1 MKRSASEIIRNLES
15 RIARL
20 ERTASKT
27 KKAYGHDLPKYVLE
41 DAIDSIEQQ
50 FDISGL
56 NSRDFEVQEKGVSKK
71 YGYNYFLVSI
81 VDDNITGEEFYA
93 LISEDD
99 GDHQLDD
106 VYDDDDEAY
115 YTWKKLTK

>member
-1 MKRSASEIIRNLES
+1 MKRTASEIIRNLER

-20 ERTASKT
+20 ERTASNT
-27 KKAYGHDLPKYVLE
+27 KKASDHDLPKYVLE
-41 DAIDSIEQQ
+41 EAVDSIKQQ

-56 NSRDFEVQEKGVSKK
+56 NFRDFEVQEKGVSKK

-106 VYDDDDEAY
+106 VYDDEDLAY
-115 YTWKKLTK
+115 SNWKKIN